1 MTSKKK
7 SGQVHGKF
15 SFYVFVNNLSLCGK
29 VSFFFLFRKEL
40 EELSVKAHQQV
51 IQRQKHSSGE
61 IAKDYVSTKTRD
73 ASRSVT
79 FCLEKATDMTESAK
93 FSDVHELEPSLQ
105 AICEA
110 MWELIQ

>member
-1 MTSKKK
+1 MGLFWLNYGLAPDKQAEKWPSPRE
-7 SGQVHGKF
+7 
-15 SFYVFVNNLSLCGK
+15 VFFLFLSITYPFVVKL
-29 VSFFFLFRKEL
+29 VFFLFRKEL

-51 IQRQKHSSGE
+51 IQRQKRSRGE
-61 IAKDYVSTKTRD
+61 IAKDYVS
-73 ASRSVT
+73 
-79 FCLEKATDMTESAK
+79 TDMTESAK

>member
-1 MTSKKK
+1 MAK
-7 SGQVHGKF
+7 STG
-15 SFYVFVNNLSLCGK
+15 SFLFVFVNNLSLCGK
-29 VSFFFLFRKEL
+29 VSFFLFRKEL

-79 FCLEKATDMTESAK
+79 FCLEKSTDMTESAE
-93 FSDVHELEPSLQ
+93 FSDVHEL
-105 AICEA
+105 
-110 MWELIQ
+110 